1 MYIVTKMF
9 ISVKV
14 VKLLVCMSQEML
26 MSIYDEIVKVR
37 QLLEM
42 TLKDKIEKELE
53 KILTTKERKIVW
65 ALSDGL
71 MDTKNIAKKAGV
83 SQRAVQQTIKD
94 LQIADFIVVERR
106 GYPKRK
112 FNYVPY
118 DWTLKT
124 RNGGLQ
130 PEQGPKDT
138 ERNIQ
143 QT

>member
-1 MYIVTKMF
+1 
-9 ISVKV
+9 
-14 VKLLVCMSQEML
+14 MSQEML

-53 KILTTKERKIVW
+53 KILTTKERKMVW

-71 MDTKNIAKKAGV
+71 MDTKTIAKKAGV
-83 SQRAVQQTIKD
+83 SQRAVQQTVKD
-94 LQIADFIVVERR
+94 LQIADFLVVERR

-118 DWTLKT
+118 DWTPKT
-124 RNGGLQ
+124 KNGGTQ
-130 PEQGPKDT
+130 S
-138 ERNIQ
+138 
-143 QT
+143 